1 MLKLLRNMLAATV
14 CQSNGTIKCEKQ
26 HLSTTKKH
34 QITLNKQNVLWE
46 KLLMNVQS
54 ISYFNK
60 SEVFFLNTLQ
70 NKKFQSYLKS

>member
-14 CQSNGTIKCEKQ
+14 SQSNGTVKFEKQ

-46 KLLMNVQS
+46 KLLMNVQLAIL
-54 ISYFNK
+54 ISPK
-60 SEVFFLNTLQ
+60 VFF
-70 NKKFQSYLKS
+70 